1 MKATF
6 TNIVESFYSSCHF
19 CQFANNSLRELQG
32 LIQPKDEWLPLLDA
46 KKIGAQIRF
55 FWLACVVKIS
65 WYKNKKTLVPKN
77 KTHLLK
83 QSIFVKTKYE
93 HKKSVCQQS
102 FLTFVMLEK
111 FDTYRLPNSN
121 PVLCLDLRMNYDR
134 DVKQIYFK
142 TVPFHF
148 LVVSRWFEIRE
159 LVEW

>member
-1 MKATF
+1 MQKKLVPKF
-6 TNIVESFYSSCHF
+6 DFF
-19 CQFANNSLRELQG
+19 G
-32 LIQPKDEWLPLLDA
+32 LLVLSKLVDT
-46 KKIGAQIRF
+46 KT
-55 FWLACVVKIS
+55 
-65 WYKNKKTLVPKN
+65 KKTLVPKN

-83 QSIFVKTKYE
+83 QSIFVKTKYETE

-148 LVVSRWFEIRE
+148 LVVSR
-159 LVEW
+159 